1 MFVNRVKVESTG
13 KYGKLEIKFVSFICL
28 SSMTVT
34 LNQKKNNQVLRQSIC
49 DNCVFNKDIPYLS
62 PKVKIFISSSNGAQF
77 GNGEKENPGKK
88 TNSSK
93 KGSKEDFMY
102 LILYCNC
109 NFFCDLIIVTL
120 FVT

>member
-13 KYGKLEIKFVSFICL
+13 KYV
-28 SSMTVT
+28 
-34 LNQKKNNQVLRQSIC
+34 NQKKNNQVLRQSIC